1 MPSRST
7 ISRSIS
13 HLTHT
18 SARSKKFTVLAVKS
32 SDPYFDDASD
42 GVIHS
47 PIDRL
52 DLLIHYCGRDLSCQI
67 IFDPADLAFPPDV
80 ILPAISTDFS
90 VSLRQLY
97 GGGGDGQDWDHADFR
112 NIEKLVERIRSV
124 YGVGARCGLMEL
136 LINLG
141 LGQRLR
147 INEPILTRMSWRYW
161 PNSERAY
168 QISGIRETARGR
180 FLRREDPFRLRGFE
194 CRINLEND
202 QVPVVCRQGSR
213 IYGVCSRLYLVYL
226 LADVMMMLL
235 PVFSLMVTSQVI
247 FRMPFRMPPP
257 ITKAANPHDDAGAHN
272 NDDEEGQQS
281 DDWAYL
287 NVHYYVP
294 PVSEFGL
301 SDALDVRVTEVD
313 SQVELPAYWESKRD
327 LKIPNLDKNTPV
339 VSYYTELSE
348 TLAAEVTTR
357 LIAREKRRE
366 FFEEMTKM
374 FRKHLLECDMEGHN
388 FMVFYFE
395 VTMTEEVV
403 QAILNKAESVVGKPD
418 NTASALARVTVPE
431 SFPKDPP
438 SIQLLSPVNFKSP
451 TSHLPESKNIDIPYS
466 PRWETTLMVWHI

>member
-112 NIEKLVERIRSV
+112 NIEKLVERIRS
-124 YGVGARCGLMEL
+124 
-136 LINLG
+136 
-141 LGQRLR
+141 
-147 INEPILTRMSWRYW
+147 
-161 PNSERAY
+161 
-168 QISGIRETARGR
+168 
-180 FLRREDPFRLRGFE
+180 
-194 CRINLEND
+194 
-202 QVPVVCRQGSR
+202 
-213 IYGVCSRLYLVYL
+213 
-226 LADVMMMLL
+226 
-235 PVFSLMVTSQVI
+235 VI

-438 SIQLLSPVNFKSP
+438 SIQLLSPPQVG
-451 TSHLPESKNIDIPYS
+451 DDVDGVAY
-466 PRWETTLMVWHI
+466 